1 MVDPPLTDQL
11 SLWVLSVLLAVAH
24 NSERGRLSSRFCPC
38 FYPVA
43 RFSLALS
50 QLLSS
55 FKESTRSDGS
65 KHLILSAGS
74 PDWMTEAVREAHDE
88 ELPNDSRYQLIR
100 DCLQALSD
108 DGVESLE
115 EALEASYELSKDL
128 VPVFTGELL
137 QWFSQMPRRLGDCD
151 EALNRERVSELT
163 SYEILSQGFRLAA
176 EEVISSLADSLEDA
190 ADSLLDPDTDSELLL
205 SDSHGIY
212 IPKLWCDELSEE
224 EAERFGVSWGSVLV
238 CQSGP
243 DEEHYWEAWQE
254 ILDSAEWEE
263 DGVEWRLYQNGDLWR
278 VRSDAQ
284 LPEEF

>member
-1 MVDPPLTDQL
+1 MT
-11 SLWVLSVLLAVAH
+11 
-24 NSERGRLSSRFCPC
+24 
-38 FYPVA
+38 

-55 FKESTRSDGS
+55 FEESSRSDGS

-74 PDWMTEAVREAHDE
+74 PDWMTEAVREAHDG

-108 DGVESLE
+108 DGVESQE
-115 EALEASYELSKDL
+115 EAWEASRELSRDL
-128 VPVFTGELL
+128 VPTFTGELL
-137 QWFSQMPRRLGDCD
+137 QWFSRMPRRLGDCD
-151 EALNRERVSELT
+151 EAIAQERVSELT
-163 SYEILSQGFRLAA
+163 SYEILSEGFRLAA

-190 ADSLLDPDTDSELLL
+190 TDSLFDPDTDCELLL

-212 IPKLWCDELSEE
+212 IPKLWSDELSEE
-224 EAERFGVSWGSVLV
+224 EAERFSVSWESVLI

-263 DGVEWRLYQNGDLWR
+263 DGVEWRLHQSGDLWK